1 MRKVYAL
8 PAFPLTSICNVAENP
23 TFKNHFLS
31 ALNGYVCVSK
41 RREEMGW
48 QNKVL
53 DRAELSCLWM
63 KYNTYEILGK

>member
-23 TFKNHFLS
+23 AFKNHFLS
-31 ALNGYVCVSK
+31 TLNGYVCVSK
-41 RREEMGW
+41 REEMGW